1 MSGRNTN
8 PPIAPPGWEGAA
20 DRLHRLTARSGEAVA
35 WVVNEPGLNC
45 IGYAVRQTEGWVQI
59 LDPGSPQAVAERPTR
74 FGCPVL
80 FPFPGQVRG
89 ARYRW
94 GGIAHNLR
102 PNVPAQSGYGHG
114 FAAHLPWQIEQ
125 VAADNIAATFLTT
138 RDLPGGERAAGY
150 PFAVQLRLSL
160 HLSEQGLVITLT
172 ATNEGTTVAPVG
184 LGLHPYFAI
193 GALGGDR
200 ANVRVD
206 LPGQYEHFL
215 ADGVPTGERRAVE
228 YPQVLLPPLGE
239 MLHVPRTDLVPNA
252 TATLQGQGCA
262 RQLHL
267 ACIEGVRDML
277 LFAPPT
283 ENSVSVEPLSTAPGS
298 ASQQEGHPDG
308 LVGLAPRATRRLA
321 VTIAIT
327 DTVRVRG

>member
-1 MSGRNTN
+1 MSGRNTDA
-8 PPIAPPGWEGAA
+8 PIAPPGWEGAA
-20 DRLHRLTARSGEAVA
+20 DRLHRLTALSGEAVA

-45 IGYAVRQTEGWVQI
+45 IGYAVRQTDGWVQI
-59 LDPGSPQAVAERPTR
+59 LDPGSPQSLAERPTR

-94 GGIAHNLR
+94 GGVEHTLR
-102 PNVPAQSGYGHG
+102 PNVPAQPGYGHG

-125 VAADNIAATFLTT
+125 VAAESIEATFLTT

-160 HLSEQGLVITLT
+160 HLGEQGLVITLA
-172 ATNEGTTVAPVG
+172 ATNKGTIAAPVG

-200 ANVRVD
+200 TKVRVD
-206 LPGQYEHFL
+206 LPGQYEHIL
-215 ADGVPTGERRAVE
+215 VDGVPTGERRAVE
-228 YPQVLLPPLGE
+228 TPQVQLPPLGTI
-239 MLHVPRTDLVPNA
+239 LHVPRTALGSNP
-252 TATLQGQGCA
+252 TATLRGRASGLQV
-262 RQLHL
+262 HL
-267 ACIEGVRDML
+267 TFTEGVRDLL

-283 ENSVSVEPLSTAPGS
+283 ENSVSVEPLSTPPGA
-298 ASQQEGHPDG
+298 ASQPTDHPNG
-308 LVGLAPRATRRLA
+308 LIGLAPGTTRRLA
-321 VTIAIT
+321 VTINTA
-327 DTVRVRG
+327 R